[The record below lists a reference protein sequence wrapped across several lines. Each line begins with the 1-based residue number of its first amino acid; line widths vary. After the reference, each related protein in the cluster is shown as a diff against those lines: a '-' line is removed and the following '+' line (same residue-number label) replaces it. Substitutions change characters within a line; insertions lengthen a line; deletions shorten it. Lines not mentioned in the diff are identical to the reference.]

1 MYPYAPEHIPSEL
14 SDRQLDT
21 AFAKVASV
29 RGVGGGGRGGGNGGG
44 GDGREGG
51 GEGATQEFLIVS
63 QELAG
68 PVMGSLHTNLAWK
81 AVAPSNMSVCAV
93 DAAVPVHEEMSWLN
107 AEAEVNIYCI

>member
-44 GDGREGG
+44 GEGG
-51 GEGATQEFLIVS
+51 GEGVTQEFLIVS
-63 QELAG
+63 HELAG
-68 PVMGSLHTNLAWK
+68 PLLA
-81 AVAPSNMSVCAV
+81 SVHVYLA
-93 DAAVPVHEEMSWLN
+93 
-107 AEAEVNIYCI
+107 

>member
-1 MYPYAPEHIPSEL
+1 MIPYAPEHIPSEL

-63 QELAG
+63 HELAG
-68 PVMGSLHTNLAWK
+68 PFLA
-81 AVAPSNMSVCAV
+81 SVHVYLA
-93 DAAVPVHEEMSWLN
+93 
-107 AEAEVNIYCI
+107 